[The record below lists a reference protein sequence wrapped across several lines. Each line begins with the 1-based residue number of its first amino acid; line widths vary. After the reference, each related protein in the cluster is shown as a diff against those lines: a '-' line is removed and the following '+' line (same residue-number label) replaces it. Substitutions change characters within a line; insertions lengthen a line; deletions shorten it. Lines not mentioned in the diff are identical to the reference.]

1 MEILIGLLIIAVGSF
16 GQSSSYVPIRKVRD
30 WSWES
35 FWLVQGIF
43 AWIVFPW
50 LGASLALPEGV
61 TLGALWAAGGAWQS
75 VFYGVLWGVGGLTFG
90 LSMRYLGVALG
101 QSIALGTCAAFGTL
115 FPALL
120 AGQNLF
126 RGEGLALLLGVCIT
140 LAGIAV
146 IGYAG
151 SLRSRLLSDEERRAA
166 VKDFAL
172 TKGLLV
178 ALLAGAMSACFSLG
192 LESGAAIQAAAVAAG
207 YCPGGLGTDTGGSIR
222 LPAGWCGLYGIRST
236 QGQSDISGIY
246 PRAASLDT
254 VGAMAR
260 SARDIDLLLQILA
273 DPPLRDT
280 LRASAPIRYLRI
292 GVFPDL
298 VRAKGSPEVIEA
310 YTEAVGRWEEFGE
323 CIPVGL
329 PLLDDPAVV
338 DSVGTIRSYE
348 FARDIRKDIEGN
360 PFAGKMHP
368 VPLADYKNGQQATPE
383 AYHAALLHK
392 QALSRQVDAF
402 FASLQVDFLLL
413 PVAFST
419 APSIDA
425 PQEAFTAGRALVNLF
440 SVAGVPTLV
449 VPGELT
455 AGGMP
460 LGIQLVG
467 PALSERLLLDAGTAY
482 ETTYG
487 PFPTPPLVSA

>member
-1 MEILIGLLIIAVGSF
+1 
-16 GQSSSYVPIRKVRD
+16 
-30 WSWES
+30 
-35 FWLVQGIF
+35 
-43 AWIVFPW
+43 
-50 LGASLALPEGV
+50 
-61 TLGALWAAGGAWQS
+61 
-75 VFYGVLWGVGGLTFG
+75 
-90 LSMRYLGVALG
+90 
-101 QSIALGTCAAFGTL
+101 
-115 FPALL
+115 
-120 AGQNLF
+120 
-126 RGEGLALLLGVCIT
+126 
-140 LAGIAV
+140 
-146 IGYAG
+146 
-151 SLRSRLLSDEERRAA
+151 
-166 VKDFAL
+166 
-172 TKGLLV
+172 
-178 ALLAGAMSACFSLG
+178 
-192 LESGAAIQAAAVAAG
+192 
-207 YCPGGLGTDTGGSIR
+207 
-222 LPAGWCGLYGIRST
+222 PAGWCGLYGIRST

-280 LRASAPIRYLRI
+280 LRVSAPIRYLRI
-292 GVFPDL
+292 GVFPEL

-310 YTEAVGRWEEFGE
+310 YAEAVGRWEEFGE

-368 VPLADYKNGQQATPE
+368 VPLADYKNGQQTTPE

-487 PFPTPPLVSA
+487 PFPTPPLASA

>member
-1 MEILIGLLIIAVGSF
+1 MSDLI
-16 GQSSSYVPIRKVRD
+16 Q
-30 WSWES
+30 
-35 FWLVQGIF
+35 
-43 AWIVFPW
+43 
-50 LGASLALPEGV
+50 ASLAEIRARL
-61 TLGALWAAGGAWQS
+61 AGGDVSAEAVAKACLDRIPETEPSIHALITVREQALEEARALDAQGPDAS
-75 VFYGVLWGVGGLTFG
+75 KPLWGVPVTVKDAIVTKGTRTTAGSKILGGFNPFYDAFVVERLKAAGAVIVGKNNMDEFAMGSSTEN
-90 LSMRYLGVALG
+90 S
-101 QSIALGTCAAFGTL
+101 AFGPTRN
-115 FPALL
+115 PHDPERIP
-120 AGQNLF
+120 G
-126 RGEGLALLLGVCIT
+126 
-140 LAGIAV
+140 
-146 IGYAG
+146 G
-151 SLRSRLLSDEERRAA
+151 SSGGSAA
-166 VKDFAL
+166 
-172 TKGLLV
+172 
-178 ALLAGAMSACFSLG
+178 S
-192 LESGAAIQAAAVAAG
+192 VAANQC
-207 YCPGGLGTDTGGSIR
+207 YASLGTDTGGSIR

-310 YTEAVGRWEEFGE
+310 YAEAVGRWEEFGE

-360 PFAGKMHP
+360 PFVGKMHP

-487 PFPTPPLVSA
+487 PFPAPPLASA

>member
-1 MEILIGLLIIAVGSF
+1 MF
-16 GQSSSYVPIRKVRD
+16 D
-30 WSWES
+30 
-35 FWLVQGIF
+35 
-43 AWIVFPW
+43 
-50 LGASLALPEGV
+50 
-61 TLGALWAAGGAWQS
+61 TL
-75 VFYGVLWGVGGLTFG
+75 Y
-90 LSMRYLGVALG
+90 
-101 QSIALGTCAAFGTL
+101 SIT
-115 FPALL
+115 
-120 AGQNLF
+120 
-126 RGEGLALLLGVCIT
+126 IT
-140 LAGIAV
+140 
-146 IGYAG
+146 
-151 SLRSRLLSDEERRAA
+151 
-166 VKDFAL
+166 
-172 TKGLLV
+172 
-178 ALLAGAMSACFSLG
+178 
-192 LESGAAIQAAAVAAG
+192 QAAAALRAGELTSAALVRHALEAVRLHDGTLNAMLRVSASALEEAERCDAEAAQGSFRGPLHGIPLVIKDNIDVRGLPTTVASPLFTHAAPAKADAVAVARLRAAG
-207 YCPGGLGTDTGGSIR
+207 AVIFGKTNLDELAAHVSGRTSCFGPTVNPWHPERRLSPGGSIR

-487 PFPTPPLVSA
+487 PFPTRPLVSA

>member
-1 MEILIGLLIIAVGSF
+1 MARLRAAGAVIF
-16 GQSSSYVPIRKVRD
+16 GKTNLDELAAHVSGRTSCFGPTVNPWHPERRLSPGGSSS
-30 WSWES
+30 
-35 FWLVQGIF
+35 
-43 AWIVFPW
+43 
-50 LGASLALPEGV
+50 
-61 TLGALWAAGGAWQS
+61 
-75 VFYGVLWGVGGLTFG
+75 
-90 LSMRYLGVALG
+90 
-101 QSIALGTCAAFGTL
+101 GTAT
-115 FPALL
+115 
-120 AGQNLF
+120 
-126 RGEGLALLLGVCIT
+126 
-140 LAGIAV
+140 
-146 IGYAG
+146 
-151 SLRSRLLSDEERRAA
+151 
-166 VKDFAL
+166 
-172 TKGLLV
+172 
-178 ALLAGAMSACFSLG
+178 
-192 LESGAAIQAAAVAAG
+192 AVAAG

-487 PFPTPPLVSA
+487 PFPAPPLASA

>member
-1 MEILIGLLIIAVGSF
+1 MAEQKFPREEFRKQSEKEEHPRRPAEPHRRIRLSGQETADQTGLRVDRRI
-16 GQSSSYVPIRKVRD
+16 Q
-30 WSWES
+30 
-35 FWLVQGIF
+35 
-43 AWIVFPW
+43 
-50 LGASLALPEGV
+50 
-61 TLGALWAAGGAWQS
+61 
-75 VFYGVLWGVGGLTFG
+75 
-90 LSMRYLGVALG
+90 VA
-101 QSIALGTCAAFGTL
+101 
-115 FPALL
+115 
-120 AGQNLF
+120 
-126 RGEGLALLLGVCIT
+126 
-140 LAGIAV
+140 
-146 IGYAG
+146 
-151 SLRSRLLSDEERRAA
+151 
-166 VKDFAL
+166 
-172 TKGLLV
+172 
-178 ALLAGAMSACFSLG
+178 
-192 LESGAAIQAAAVAAG
+192 AAAVYPPGRNRQTGKKFTAAHLRHRSAAFRQTGCGTEKFEQPAGGGPFRTPAAAAAAAG
-207 YCPGGLGTDTGGSIR
+207 YGPLHLGTDIGGSVR

-310 YTEAVGRWEEFGE
+310 YAEAVGRWEEFGE

-348 FARDIRKDIEGN
+348 FARDIRKDIESN

-425 PQEAFTAGRALVNLF
+425 PQEAFTAGRTLVNLF

-487 PFPTPPLVSA
+487 PFPAPPLASA

>member
-1 MEILIGLLIIAVGSF
+1 MF
-16 GQSSSYVPIRKVRD
+16 D
-30 WSWES
+30 
-35 FWLVQGIF
+35 
-43 AWIVFPW
+43 
-50 LGASLALPEGV
+50 
-61 TLGALWAAGGAWQS
+61 TL
-75 VFYGVLWGVGGLTFG
+75 Y
-90 LSMRYLGVALG
+90 
-101 QSIALGTCAAFGTL
+101 SIT
-115 FPALL
+115 
-120 AGQNLF
+120 
-126 RGEGLALLLGVCIT
+126 IT
-140 LAGIAV
+140 
-146 IGYAG
+146 
-151 SLRSRLLSDEERRAA
+151 
-166 VKDFAL
+166 
-172 TKGLLV
+172 
-178 ALLAGAMSACFSLG
+178 
-192 LESGAAIQAAAVAAG
+192 QAAAALRAGELTSAALVRHALEAVRLHDGTLNAMLRVSASALEEAERCDAEAAQGSFRGPLHGIPLVIKDNIDVRGLPTTVASPLFTHAAPAKADAVAVARLRAAG
-207 YCPGGLGTDTGGSIR
+207 AVIFGKTNLDELAAHVSGRTSCFGPTVNPWHPERRLSPGGSIR

-310 YTEAVGRWEEFGE
+310 YAEAVGRWEEFGE

-338 DSVGTIRSYE
+338 DSVGIIRSYE

-368 VPLADYKNGQQATPE
+368 VPLADYKNGQQAAPE

-402 FASLQVDFLLL
+402 FTSLQVDFLLL

-425 PQEAFTAGRALVNLF
+425 PQEAFTAGRTLVNLF
-440 SVAGVPTLV
+440 SIAGVPTLV

-455 AGGMP
+455 AAGMP

-487 PFPTPPLVSA
+487 PFPAPPLVSA

>member
-1 MEILIGLLIIAVGSF
+1 MFDTLYSITITQAAAALRAGELTSAALVRHALEAVRLHDGTLNAMLHVSASALEEAERCDAEAAQGSF
-16 GQSSSYVPIRKVRD
+16 RGPLHGIPLVIKDNLDVRGLPTTVASPLFTHAAPAKADAVAVARLRAAGAVIFGKTNLDELAAHVSGRTSCFGPTVNPWHPERRLSPGGSSS
-30 WSWES
+30 
-35 FWLVQGIF
+35 
-43 AWIVFPW
+43 
-50 LGASLALPEGV
+50 
-61 TLGALWAAGGAWQS
+61 
-75 VFYGVLWGVGGLTFG
+75 
-90 LSMRYLGVALG
+90 
-101 QSIALGTCAAFGTL
+101 GT
-115 FPALL
+115 
-120 AGQNLF
+120 
-126 RGEGLALLLGVCIT
+126 
-140 LAGIAV
+140 
-146 IGYAG
+146 
-151 SLRSRLLSDEERRAA
+151 
-166 VKDFAL
+166 
-172 TKGLLV
+172 
-178 ALLAGAMSACFSLG
+178 
-192 LESGAAIQAAAVAAG
+192 AAAVAAG

-280 LRASAPIRYLRI
+280 LRTSVPIRYLRI

-310 YTEAVGRWEEFGE
+310 YAEAVGRWEEFGE

-419 APSIDA
+419 VPSIDA

-487 PFPTPPLVSA
+487 PFPTPPLASA

>member
-1 MEILIGLLIIAVGSF
+1 MLNSKGFDE
-16 GQSSSYVPIRKVRD
+16 
-30 WSWES
+30 
-35 FWLVQGIF
+35 
-43 AWIVFPW
+43 
-50 LGASLALPEGV
+50 
-61 TLGALWAAGGAWQS
+61 WAAGYDASVRHSHDAGEYPFAGYDAVLSLIEARVNSRPGAD
-75 VFYGVLWGVGGLTFG
+75 VLD
-90 LSMRYLGVALG
+90 LG
-101 QSIALGTCAAFGTL
+101 FGTGML
-115 FPALL
+115 TARLYAAGHPVAGVDFSQNMLDAARTKMPCAELYLYDFTRGLPPALEGRTFDFIISTYAFHHVPD
-120 AGQNLF
+120 AGKPAF
-126 RGEGLALLLGVCIT
+126 LLELSRRLSPG
-140 LAGIAV
+140 
-146 IGYAG
+146 G
-151 SLRSRLLSDEERRAA
+151 SS
-166 VKDFAL
+166 
-172 TKGLLV
+172 
-178 ALLAGAMSACFSLG
+178 
-192 LESGAAIQAAAVAAG
+192 SGTAAAVAAG

-310 YTEAVGRWEEFGE
+310 YAEAVGRWEEFGE

-368 VPLADYKNGQQATPE
+368 VPLADYKNGQQAAPE

-425 PQEAFTAGRALVNLF
+425 PQEAFTAGRTLVNLF
-440 SVAGVPTLV
+440 SIAGVPTLV

-455 AGGMP
+455 AAGMP

-487 PFPTPPLVSA
+487 PFPAPPLVSA

>member
-1 MEILIGLLIIAVGSF
+1 MF
-16 GQSSSYVPIRKVRD
+16 D
-30 WSWES
+30 
-35 FWLVQGIF
+35 
-43 AWIVFPW
+43 
-50 LGASLALPEGV
+50 
-61 TLGALWAAGGAWQS
+61 TL
-75 VFYGVLWGVGGLTFG
+75 Y
-90 LSMRYLGVALG
+90 
-101 QSIALGTCAAFGTL
+101 SIT
-115 FPALL
+115 
-120 AGQNLF
+120 
-126 RGEGLALLLGVCIT
+126 IT
-140 LAGIAV
+140 
-146 IGYAG
+146 
-151 SLRSRLLSDEERRAA
+151 
-166 VKDFAL
+166 
-172 TKGLLV
+172 
-178 ALLAGAMSACFSLG
+178 
-192 LESGAAIQAAAVAAG
+192 QAAAALRAGELTSAALVRHALEAVRLHDGTLNAMLHVSASALEEAERCDAEAAQGSFRGPLHGIPLVIKDNIDVRGLPTTVASPLFTHAAPAKADAVAVARLRAAG
-207 YCPGGLGTDTGGSIR
+207 AVIFGKTNLDELAAHVSGRTSCFGPTVNPWHPERRLSPGGSIR

-280 LRASAPIRYLRI
+280 LRTSVPIRYLRI

-310 YTEAVGRWEEFGE
+310 YAEAVGRWEEFGE

-487 PFPTPPLVSA
+487 PFPAPPLAFA

>member
-1 MEILIGLLIIAVGSF
+1 MF
-16 GQSSSYVPIRKVRD
+16 D
-30 WSWES
+30 
-35 FWLVQGIF
+35 
-43 AWIVFPW
+43 
-50 LGASLALPEGV
+50 
-61 TLGALWAAGGAWQS
+61 TL
-75 VFYGVLWGVGGLTFG
+75 Y
-90 LSMRYLGVALG
+90 
-101 QSIALGTCAAFGTL
+101 SIT
-115 FPALL
+115 
-120 AGQNLF
+120 
-126 RGEGLALLLGVCIT
+126 IT
-140 LAGIAV
+140 
-146 IGYAG
+146 
-151 SLRSRLLSDEERRAA
+151 
-166 VKDFAL
+166 
-172 TKGLLV
+172 
-178 ALLAGAMSACFSLG
+178 
-192 LESGAAIQAAAVAAG
+192 QAAAALRAGELTSAALVRHALEAVRLHDGTLNAMLRVSASALEEAERCDAEAAQGSFRGPLHGIPLVIKDNIDVRGLPTTVASPLFTHAAPAKADAVAVARLRAAG
-207 YCPGGLGTDTGGSIR
+207 AVIFGKTNLDELAAHVSGRTSCFGPTVNPWHPERRLSPGGSIR

>member
-1 MEILIGLLIIAVGSF
+1 MSDLI
-16 GQSSSYVPIRKVRD
+16 Q
-30 WSWES
+30 
-35 FWLVQGIF
+35 
-43 AWIVFPW
+43 
-50 LGASLALPEGV
+50 ASLAEIRTRL
-61 TLGALWAAGGAWQS
+61 AGGDVSAEAVAKACLDRIAETEPSIHALITVREQALEEARALDAQGPDAS
-75 VFYGVLWGVGGLTFG
+75 KPLWGVPVTVKDAIVTKGTRTTAGSKILGGFNPFYDAFVVERLKEAGAVIVGKNNMDEFAMGSTTENSSYQTTRNPRDVNRVPG
-90 LSMRYLGVALG
+90 GSSGG
-101 QSIALGTCAAFGTL
+101 SAASVT
-115 FPALL
+115 
-120 AGQNLF
+120 AGQ
-126 RGEGLALLLGVCIT
+126 C
-140 LAGIAV
+140 
-146 IGYAG
+146 
-151 SLRSRLLSDEERRAA
+151 
-166 VKDFAL
+166 FA
-172 TKGLLV
+172 
-178 ALLAGAMSACFSLG
+178 S
-192 LESGAAIQAAAVAAG
+192 
-207 YCPGGLGTDTGGSIR
+207 LGTDTGGSIR

-310 YTEAVGRWEEFGE
+310 YAEAVGRWEEFGE

-338 DSVGTIRSYE
+338 DSVGIIRSYE

-368 VPLADYKNGQQATPE
+368 VPLADYKNGQQAAPE

-425 PQEAFTAGRALVNLF
+425 PQEAFTAGRTLVNLF
-440 SVAGVPTLV
+440 SIAGVPTLV

-455 AGGMP
+455 AAGMP

-467 PALSERLLLDAGTAY
+467 PALSERLLLDAGAAY

-487 PFPTPPLVSA
+487 PFPAPPLVSA

>member
-1 MEILIGLLIIAVGSF
+1 M
-16 GQSSSYVPIRKVRD
+16 
-30 WSWES
+30 
-35 FWLVQGIF
+35 
-43 AWIVFPW
+43 
-50 LGASLALPEGV
+50 
-61 TLGALWAAGGAWQS
+61 
-75 VFYGVLWGVGGLTFG
+75 
-90 LSMRYLGVALG
+90 
-101 QSIALGTCAAFGTL
+101 
-115 FPALL
+115 
-120 AGQNLF
+120 
-126 RGEGLALLLGVCIT
+126 
-140 LAGIAV
+140 
-146 IGYAG
+146 
-151 SLRSRLLSDEERRAA
+151 
-166 VKDFAL
+166 
-172 TKGLLV
+172 
-178 ALLAGAMSACFSLG
+178 
-192 LESGAAIQAAAVAAG
+192 
-207 YCPGGLGTDTGGSIR
+207 
-222 LPAGWCGLYGIRST
+222 
-236 QGQSDISGIY
+236 
-246 PRAASLDT
+246 
-254 VGAMAR
+254 
-260 SARDIDLLLQILA
+260 
-273 DPPLRDT
+273 
-280 LRASAPIRYLRI
+280 
-292 GVFPDL
+292 
-298 VRAKGSPEVIEA
+298 
-310 YTEAVGRWEEFGE
+310 GRWEEFGE

-338 DSVGTIRSYE
+338 DSVGTIRSYQ

-487 PFPTPPLVSA
+487 PFPTPPLASA

>member
-1 MEILIGLLIIAVGSF
+1 MSDKKISGIRALRDKLTTKAVSCAELTQAYLDAIARDNGRLNAYVRVTEDTALETARRVDEKIARGEALAPLEGIPMTLKDNISTSGIPTTCCSRILEGYTPIYDATVWKLLKEQNAVLLGKTNLDELAAHVSGRTSCF
-16 GQSSSYVPIRKVRD
+16 GPTVNPWHPERRLSPGGSSS
-30 WSWES
+30 
-35 FWLVQGIF
+35 
-43 AWIVFPW
+43 
-50 LGASLALPEGV
+50 
-61 TLGALWAAGGAWQS
+61 
-75 VFYGVLWGVGGLTFG
+75 
-90 LSMRYLGVALG
+90 
-101 QSIALGTCAAFGTL
+101 GT
-115 FPALL
+115 
-120 AGQNLF
+120 
-126 RGEGLALLLGVCIT
+126 
-140 LAGIAV
+140 
-146 IGYAG
+146 
-151 SLRSRLLSDEERRAA
+151 
-166 VKDFAL
+166 
-172 TKGLLV
+172 
-178 ALLAGAMSACFSLG
+178 
-192 LESGAAIQAAAVAAG
+192 AAAVAAG

-280 LRASAPIRYLRI
+280 LRTSVPIRYLRI

-310 YTEAVGRWEEFGE
+310 YAEAVGRWEEFGE

-425 PQEAFTAGRALVNLF
+425 PQEAFTAGRTLVNLF
-440 SVAGVPTLV
+440 SVSGVPTLV

-487 PFPTPPLVSA
+487 PFPTPPLASA

>member
-1 MEILIGLLIIAVGSF
+1 
-16 GQSSSYVPIRKVRD
+16 
-30 WSWES
+30 
-35 FWLVQGIF
+35 
-43 AWIVFPW
+43 
-50 LGASLALPEGV
+50 
-61 TLGALWAAGGAWQS
+61 
-75 VFYGVLWGVGGLTFG
+75 
-90 LSMRYLGVALG
+90 
-101 QSIALGTCAAFGTL
+101 
-115 FPALL
+115 
-120 AGQNLF
+120 
-126 RGEGLALLLGVCIT
+126 
-140 LAGIAV
+140 
-146 IGYAG
+146 
-151 SLRSRLLSDEERRAA
+151 
-166 VKDFAL
+166 
-172 TKGLLV
+172 
-178 ALLAGAMSACFSLG
+178 
-192 LESGAAIQAAAVAAG
+192 
-207 YCPGGLGTDTGGSIR
+207 
-222 LPAGWCGLYGIRST
+222 
-236 QGQSDISGIY
+236 
-246 PRAASLDT
+246 
-254 VGAMAR
+254 MAR

-329 PLLDDPAVV
+329 PLLDDPAVL

-487 PFPTPPLVSA
+487 PFPAPPLASA

>member
-1 MEILIGLLIIAVGSF
+1 MF
-16 GQSSSYVPIRKVRD
+16 D
-30 WSWES
+30 
-35 FWLVQGIF
+35 
-43 AWIVFPW
+43 
-50 LGASLALPEGV
+50 
-61 TLGALWAAGGAWQS
+61 TL
-75 VFYGVLWGVGGLTFG
+75 Y
-90 LSMRYLGVALG
+90 
-101 QSIALGTCAAFGTL
+101 SIT
-115 FPALL
+115 
-120 AGQNLF
+120 
-126 RGEGLALLLGVCIT
+126 IT
-140 LAGIAV
+140 
-146 IGYAG
+146 
-151 SLRSRLLSDEERRAA
+151 
-166 VKDFAL
+166 
-172 TKGLLV
+172 
-178 ALLAGAMSACFSLG
+178 
-192 LESGAAIQAAAVAAG
+192 QAAAALRAGELTSAALVRHALEAVRLHDGTLNAMLRVSASALEEAERCDAEAAQGSFRGPLHGIPLVIKDNIDVRGLPTTVASPLFTHAAPAKADAVAVARLRAAG
-207 YCPGGLGTDTGGSIR
+207 AVIFGKTNLDELAAHVSGRTSCFGPTVNPWHPERRLSPGGSIR

-487 PFPTPPLVSA
+487 PFPTPPLASA

>member
-1 MEILIGLLIIAVGSF
+1 MFDTLYSITITQAAAALRAGELTSAALVRHALEAVRLHDGTLNAMLRVSASALEEAERCDAEAAQGSF
-16 GQSSSYVPIRKVRD
+16 RGPLHGIPLVIKDNIDVRGLPTTVASPLFTHAAPAKADAVAVARLRAAGAVIFGKTNLDELAAHVSGRTSCFGPTVNPWHPERRLSPGGSSS
-30 WSWES
+30 
-35 FWLVQGIF
+35 
-43 AWIVFPW
+43 
-50 LGASLALPEGV
+50 
-61 TLGALWAAGGAWQS
+61 
-75 VFYGVLWGVGGLTFG
+75 
-90 LSMRYLGVALG
+90 
-101 QSIALGTCAAFGTL
+101 GTAT
-115 FPALL
+115 
-120 AGQNLF
+120 
-126 RGEGLALLLGVCIT
+126 
-140 LAGIAV
+140 
-146 IGYAG
+146 
-151 SLRSRLLSDEERRAA
+151 
-166 VKDFAL
+166 
-172 TKGLLV
+172 
-178 ALLAGAMSACFSLG
+178 
-192 LESGAAIQAAAVAAG
+192 AVAAG

-402 FASLQVDFLLL
+402 FASLQVDFLKKGFFGFPTPFFASLQVDFLLL

-467 PALSERLLLDAGTAY
+467 PALSERLLLDAGAAY

-487 PFPTPPLVSA
+487 PFPAPPLAFA

>member
-1 MEILIGLLIIAVGSF
+1 M
-16 GQSSSYVPIRKVRD
+16 
-30 WSWES
+30 
-35 FWLVQGIF
+35 
-43 AWIVFPW
+43 
-50 LGASLALPEGV
+50 AS
-61 TLGALWAAGGAWQS
+61 AANQ
-75 VFYGVLWGVGGLTFG
+75 
-90 LSMRYLGVALG
+90 
-101 QSIALGTCAAFGTL
+101 C
-115 FPALL
+115 
-120 AGQNLF
+120 
-126 RGEGLALLLGVCIT
+126 
-140 LAGIAV
+140 
-146 IGYAG
+146 YA
-151 SLRSRLLSDEERRAA
+151 S
-166 VKDFAL
+166 
-172 TKGLLV
+172 
-178 ALLAGAMSACFSLG
+178 
-192 LESGAAIQAAAVAAG
+192 
-207 YCPGGLGTDTGGSIR
+207 LGTDTGGSIR

-310 YTEAVGRWEEFGE
+310 YAEAVGRWEEFGE

-338 DSVGTIRSYE
+338 DSVGIIRSYE

-368 VPLADYKNGQQATPE
+368 VPLADYKNGQQAAPE

-425 PQEAFTAGRALVNLF
+425 PQEAFTAGRTLVNLF
-440 SVAGVPTLV
+440 SIAGVPTLV

-455 AGGMP
+455 AAGMP

-467 PALSERLLLDAGTAY
+467 PALSERLLLDAGAAY
-482 ETTYG
+482 ETTYR
-487 PFPTPPLVSA
+487 PFPAPPLVSA

>member
-1 MEILIGLLIIAVGSF
+1 MFDTLYSITITQAAAALRAGELTSAALVRHALEAVRLHDGTLNAMLHVSASALEEAERCDAEAAQGSF
-16 GQSSSYVPIRKVRD
+16 RGPLHGIPLVIKDNIDVRG
-30 WSWES
+30 
-35 FWLVQGIF
+35 LPTTV
-43 AWIVFPW
+43 
-50 LGASLALPEGV
+50 ASPLF
-61 TLGALWAAGGAWQS
+61 THAAPAKADA
-75 VFYGVLWGVGGLTFG
+75 
-90 LSMRYLGVALG
+90 VAV
-101 QSIALGTCAAFGTL
+101 AACA
-115 FPALL
+115 PA
-120 AGQNLF
+120 G
-126 RGEGLALLLGVCIT
+126 
-140 LAGIAV
+140 AV
-146 IGYAG
+146 IFGKTNLDELAAHVSG
-151 SLRSRLLSDEERRAA
+151 RTSCFRPNRSTRGIRAPSQSRRLLKR
-166 VKDFAL
+166 
-172 TKGLLV
+172 T
-178 ALLAGAMSACFSLG
+178 
-192 LESGAAIQAAAVAAG
+192 AAAVAAG
-207 YCPGGLGTDTGGSIR
+207 LLPRRARHGHRRLHPAPG
-222 LPAGWCGLYGIRST
+222 GWCGLYGIRST

-280 LRASAPIRYLRI
+280 LRTSVPIRYLRI

-310 YTEAVGRWEEFGE
+310 YAEAVGRWEEFGE

-425 PQEAFTAGRALVNLF
+425 PQEAFTAGRTLVNLF
-440 SVAGVPTLV
+440 SVSGVPTLV

-487 PFPTPPLVSA
+487 PFPTPPLASA